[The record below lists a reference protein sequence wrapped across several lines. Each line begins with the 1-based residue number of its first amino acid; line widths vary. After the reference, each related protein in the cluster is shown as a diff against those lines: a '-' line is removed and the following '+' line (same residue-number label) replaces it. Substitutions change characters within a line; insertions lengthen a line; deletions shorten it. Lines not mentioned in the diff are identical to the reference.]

1 MDGQN
6 ESRTRVELHGLQQ
19 QVGLL
24 LQSVQSLEQRVAGL
38 QAGNERLLT
47 ENGRLQA
54 ENAQLR
60 EELRRC
66 RQELQ
71 EYKDRDGQSPTER
84 LDEAYSLR
92 SEEQRQQQRAGSKRR
107 RKQNSPRRGRR
118 TTAEKI
124 AEADREEDV
133 FPAGVPPE
141 DCSFDDSRVVTRVE
155 DGRAVRVAYH
165 LHRGP
170 RGEKAVIPGSL
181 GRCEFGLEIAVSLAF
196 LVFVMRL
203 SLDKARGLLTFFQKL
218 TLSKSQVDA
227 LLNRLSQAWEPE
239 FDRLCVLLANS
250 AVVHADETGWSLNSV
265 WALLSEHA
273 RVFLF
278 GVPKDAATLWAL
290 LPKELFEGVLVSD
303 DAAVYR
309 DFNTARKCWAHLLRK
324 AIRLTLLQPDSDV
337 YRLFCDGLFELDR
350 KACRLKADRRLSNI
364 TRAARTLL
372 LEDDLWTLCERRF
385 RDETEPATDLERD
398 FRNLVHE
405 LLRLMEA
412 DELFTFVTH
421 AAVPATNNEAER
433 ALRDTAADRKTARTN
448 KTLRGARR
456 RSVLTSVLESLRVR
470 LESFSLASVLSEVER
485 WRETGQSCFQQAL
498 TTLNLPPPE
507 ASPLN
512 TLLPA
517 A

>member
-6 ESRTRVELHGLQQ
+6 QSRTSGERDLLQQ

-24 LQSVQSLEQRVAGL
+24 LQSVRSLEQSL
-38 QAGNERLLT
+38 D
-47 ENGRLQA
+47 RLQA

-60 EELRRC
+60 EELQEC
-66 RQELQ
+66 RDELQ
-71 EYKDRDGQSPTER
+71 QYRNRYGPPPTER

-92 SEEQRQQQRAGSKRR
+92 SEEQRQQQRAGAKRR

-124 AEADREEDV
+124 AQADREEDV
-133 FPAGVPPE
+133 FPADVPPE
-141 DCSFDDSRVVTRVE
+141 ECAFDYSRVVTRVE
-155 DGRAVRVAYH
+155 DGRAVRIAYH
-165 LHRGP
+165 LYRGP
-170 RGEKAVIPGSL
+170 GGEKAVLPGVL
-181 GRCEFGLEIAVSLAF
+181 GRCEFGLEIAVSAAF
-196 LVFVMRL
+196 LVFVLRL
-203 SLDKARGLLTFFQKL
+203 SLDKARGLLAFFPEL
-218 TLSKSQVDA
+218 TLSKSQLDA
-227 LLNRLSQAWEPE
+227 LLNRLSTAWEPE
-239 FDRLCVLLANS
+239 FDRLCTLLANS

-265 WALLSEHA
+265 WALLSENA

-290 LPKELFEGVLVSD
+290 LPKELFSGVLVSD

-309 DFNTARKCWAHLLRK
+309 GFNTAQKCWAHLLRK

-337 YRLFCDGLFELDR
+337 YRLFCDGLLELYR
-350 KACRLKADRRLSNI
+350 KACRLKADRRLSDT

-372 LEDDLWTLCERRF
+372 LEDDLWALCERRY
-385 RDETEPATDLERD
+385 RDDTEPATDHERD

-412 DELFTFVTH
+412 GELFTFVTH
-421 AAVPATNNEAER
+421 ADVPGTNNEAER

-448 KTLRGARR
+448 RTRRGARR

-470 LESFSLASVLSEVER
+470 LESFSLATVLSEVER
-485 WRETGQSCFQQAL
+485 WRQSGQSCFQQAL
-498 TTLNLPPPE
+498 TTLNLPPPDT
-507 ASPLN
+507 SPLD

>member
-1 MDGQN
+1 MDGQS
-6 ESRTRVELHGLQQ
+6 ESRTSRELSRLQEQVEQLLQTVQTLQQ
-19 QVGLL
+19 TVRR
-24 LQSVQSLEQRVAGL
+24 LE
-38 QAGNERLLT
+38 T
-47 ENGRLQA
+47 ENT
-54 ENAQLR
+54 QLR
-60 EELRRC
+60 EELRQC

-71 EYKDRDGQSPTER
+71 EYKDRDAQSPTER

-92 SEEQRQQQRAGSKRR
+92 SEEQRQQQRAGAKRR
-107 RKQNSPRRGRR
+107 RKQASPRRGRR

-133 FPAGVPPE
+133 FPADVPPE
-141 DCSFDDSRVVTRVE
+141 DCTFDYSRVVTRVE

-170 RGEKAVIPGSL
+170 RGEKAVIPGAL
-181 GRCEFGLEIAVSLAF
+181 GRCEFGLEIAVSAAF
-196 LVFVMRL
+196 LVFILRL
-203 SLDKARGLLTFFQKL
+203 SLDKARGLLAFFQEL
-218 TLSKSQVDA
+218 TLSKSQLDA

-239 FDRLCVLLANS
+239 FDRLCTLLANS

-265 WALLSEHA
+265 WTLLSENA

-290 LPKELFEGVLVSD
+290 LPKDLFSGVLVSD

-309 DFNTARKCWAHLLRK
+309 DFNTAQKCWAHLLRK

-337 YRLFCDGLFELDR
+337 YRLFCDGLLELYR
-350 KACRLKADRRLSNI
+350 KACRLKADRRLSDT
-364 TRAARTLL
+364 TRAARALL
-372 LEDDLWTLCERRF
+372 LEDDLWALCESRY
-385 RDETEPATDLERD
+385 RDETEPATDHERD

-421 AAVPATNNEAER
+421 ADVPGTNNEAER

-448 KTLRGARR
+448 NTLRGARR
-456 RSVLTSVLESLRVR
+456 RSVLTSVLESLRLR
-470 LESFSLASVLSEVER
+470 LECFSLSNVLSEVER
-485 WRETGQSCFQQAL
+485 WLQTGQSCFQQTL
-498 TTLNLPPPE
+498 TTLNLPPPD